1 MMMSKRLFA
10 KVALTGVGA
19 ALVARAAQ
27 ALDRAPLKDSVAV
40 PETIDPAKLSNA
52 WDKVFPEDPR
62 VSHRK
67 VVFHNRFGIT
77 LVGDL
82 YTPKT
87 MKAGEKMRA
96 IALAGRL
103 WRCEGAG
110 VGALRS
116 GARGP
121 RISDAGI

>member
-1 MMMSKRLFA
+1 MMMSKRLLA

-19 ALVARAAQ
+19 ALATRAAL

-52 WDKVFPEDPR
+52 WDKVFPEDSR

-82 YTPKT
+82 YTPKS
-87 MKAGEKMRA
+87 M
-96 IALAGRL
+96 
-103 WRCEGAG
+103 
-110 VGALRS
+110 
-116 GARGP
+116 
-121 RISDAGI
+121 